1 MSTHYRFEAQHCDA
15 RGTRPASLA
24 LIGEA
29 PLMIRVQGRQASL
42 GMRTPG
48 DEIPQ
53 AAGFCLAEGIV
64 EAAGDI
70 SRLAYAQ
77 NGVDA
82 IVDVTLSTAR
92 WGAVAERFGGRDGA
106 SVVGLAEVDS
116 DRLIAA
122 LADQVPRFNV
132 AEGLLNGRL
141 ALDCL
146 QRLDEL
152 QPLRGKTRAAHAA
165 ALFSADLTLLTAAED
180 VGRHNALDKAVGR
193 LLLGGSLDAAALLVL
208 SSRISFDLVQ
218 KASRAGV
225 AVIFSMSRPTRLA
238 VQTAL
243 RLNMTLACLARPA
256 GLLVFCGKERIRW

>member
-1 MSTHYRFEAQHCDA
+1 MKPFSSFEAHHCDA
-15 RGTRPASLA
+15 SGIRAAPLE

-29 PLMIRVQGRQASL
+29 PLLIRVQGRRASL

-48 DEIPQ
+48 DEISQ

-64 EAAGDI
+64 DAAGDI
-70 SRLAYAQ
+70 SRLGYAQ
-77 NGVDA
+77 NGADA
-82 IVDVTLSTAR
+82 IVNVTLSAAR
-92 WGAVAERFGGRDGA
+92 WAAVAHRLEGRDNA
-106 SVVGLAEVDS
+106 QAEVDS
-116 DRLIAA
+116 DRLIAT
-122 LADQVPRFNV
+122 LADQVPRFS
-132 AEGLLNGRL
+132 AADGLLDGRL

-193 LLLGGSLDAAALLVL
+193 LLLGGTLDAAALLVL
-208 SSRISFDLVQ
+208 SSRISFDLIQ
-218 KASRAGV
+218 KAARAGV

-243 RLNMTLACLARPA
+243 GLNMTLACLARPA

>member
-1 MSTHYRFEAQHCDA
+1 MKPFTSFEAHHCDA
-15 RGTRPASLA
+15 HGIRAASLT

-29 PLMIRVQGRQASL
+29 PLLIRVQGRRASL

-48 DEIPQ
+48 DEIAQ

-64 EAAGDI
+64 DAAGDI
-70 SRLAYAQ
+70 THLDYAQ
-77 NGVDA
+77 KGVDA
-82 IVDVTLSTAR
+82 IVDVTLSAAR
-92 WGAVAERFGGRDGA
+92 WAAVADRLEGRDGA
-106 SVVGLAEVDS
+106 QAGQAEVDS

-122 LADQVPRFNV
+122 LADQVPRFP
-132 AEGLLNGRL
+132 AADGLLDGRL

-152 QPLRGKTRAAHAA
+152 QPLRGRTRAAHAA
-165 ALFSADLTLLTAAED
+165 ALFSGDLTLLTAVED

-193 LLLGGSLDAAALLVL
+193 LLLGGTLGAAALLVL

-218 KASRAGV
+218 KAARAGV

-256 GLLVFCGKERIRW
+256 GLLVFCGQERIRW